1 MRSRRRGLCA
11 LRIPLLALVLVLSA
25 CVDQRIVVTTP
36 TPTPVRTSSA
46 PSASPTATASPTP
59 TPTPSPTPLISAR
72 GLIVV
77 REPLANM
84 RVKSPLT
91 ISGDASVFEA
101 NLIWQVT
108 DTAGRVIAGG
118 ITTATAGAPA
128 RGTFSVTATYADPP
142 SDVIGFAEV
151 FTRSPRDGN
160 IDEIVRVPIILAG
173 R

>member
-1 MRSRRRGLCA
+1 VRT
-11 LRIPLLALVLVLSA
+11 LLVAVIVLASA
-25 CVDQRIVVTTP
+25 CVDQRVVVTTP
-36 TPTPVRTSSA
+36 TPSPVRTSF
-46 PSASPTATASPTP
+46 SPTSSPTPTASPTP
-59 TPTPSPTPLISAR
+59 TPTSAPTPLISAR

-77 REPLANM
+77 REPLANA

-108 DTAGRVIAGG
+108 DTAGRVLAGG
-118 ITTATAGAPA
+118 ITTASAGAPA
-128 RGTFSVTATYADPP
+128 RGTFTITATYTDPP
-142 SDVIGFAEV
+142 SNAIGFAEV

>member
-1 MRSRRRGLCA
+1 
-11 LRIPLLALVLVLSA
+11 
-25 CVDQRIVVTTP
+25 
-36 TPTPVRTSSA
+36 
-46 PSASPTATASPTP
+46 
-59 TPTPSPTPLISAR
+59 
-72 GLIVV
+72 VV
-77 REPLANM
+77 REPLAHS

-108 DTAGRVIAGG
+108 DTAGRVLAGG
-118 ITTATAGAPA
+118 ITTATAGAPS
-128 RGTFSVTATYADPP
+128 RGTFSVTATYTDPA

>member
-1 MRSRRRGLCA
+1 
-11 LRIPLLALVLVLSA
+11 
-25 CVDQRIVVTTP
+25 
-36 TPTPVRTSSA
+36 
-46 PSASPTATASPTP
+46 
-59 TPTPSPTPLISAR
+59 
-72 GLIVV
+72 LIVV
-77 REPLANM
+77 REPLANA

-108 DTAGRVIAGG
+108 DTAGRVLAGG

-128 RGTFSVTATYADPP
+128 RGTFTITATYTDPP
-142 SDVIGFAEV
+142 SDAIGFAEV